1 MPETETPQT
10 APGSRTFSQDRGGD
24 ALAVVGSAGALLIG
38 GGLLVRRIFRWFRVV
53 TGPGF

>member
-10 APGSRTFSQDRGGD
+10 APGSRRFSQDRGGH

-38 GGLLVRRIFRWFRVV
+38 GGLLVRRIFR
-53 TGPGF
+53 